1 MVDEVKMREVRE
13 VLNKNNLVIMDED
26 KNKLGKGGYGT
37 VFEVRDKKNE
47 KMTYAAK
54 VIIVDSDDIKKIV
67 KEFRGVNIIKINKE
81 IETEDKKIYIVI
93 MELSTMGD
101 LTKLYFKIEKTSDG
115 EKKNLSFLT
124 LEEEKKIFK
133 QPFLEKFGDNLTR
146 FFVKQMISALKTFY
160 QGNLVHFDIKPLN
173 ILLFK
178 NLEIKLIDFGFLKRL
193 DDPDTKKRIPGGTPG
208 YVSPEYYYNYKLK
221 GDLDDESLR
230 KQDYFAIGATIYFL
244 KYGKEMLDYKAYP
257 RNINDINNNNQ
268 NNNNQNN
275 NNQNNNNQNN
285 NNQNNRNRHIN
296 NNNQNNNNQNN
307 RNRQQEETTEE
318 EHKAKI
324 KIKSSKE
331 LTGDVLIYSLDKAM
345 YDIKSQKFQD
355 KDFDEFLCQLI
366 QFKPKDR
373 PDFEHIIRNKWLNKN
388 LEEIDKI
395 SKINSFDESNLI
407 LELQKSDFLINNS
420 RKYRKNF
427 DEKNELDNINYK
439 NNKKGKFKF
448 GKRKKN
454 IN

>member
-1 MVDEVKMREVRE
+1 MVDKDKMREVRE

-54 VIIVDSDDIKKIV
+54 VIIVDSEDIKKIV

-193 DDPDTKKRIPGGTPG
+193 DDADTKKRIPGGTPG

-221 GDLDDESLR
+221 GELDDESLR

-257 RNINDINNNNQ
+257 RKIND
-268 NNNNQNN
+268 
-275 NNQNNNNQNN
+275 
-285 NNQNNRNRHIN
+285 IN

-307 RNRQQEETTEE
+307 RNRQQEETMEE

>member
-257 RNINDINNNNQ
+257 RKINDINNNNQ
-268 NNNNQNN
+268 NNND
-275 NNQNNNNQNN
+275 QNNNNQNN

-307 RNRQQEETTEE
+307 RNRQQEETREE

>member
-54 VIIVDSDDIKKIV
+54 VIIVDSEDIKKIV

-257 RNINDINNNNQ
+257 RRIDDI
-268 NNNNQNN
+268 
-275 NNQNNNNQNN
+275 
-285 NNQNNRNRHIN
+285 IN

-307 RNRQQEETTEE
+307 RSRQQEETMEE

>member
-193 DDPDTKKRIPGGTPG
+193 DDADTKKRIPGGTPG

-221 GDLDDESLR
+221 GELDDETLR

-257 RNINDINNNNQ
+257 RKINDINNKNQ
-268 NNNNQNN
+268 
-275 NNQNNNNQNN
+275 
-285 NNQNNRNRHIN
+285 N

>member
-13 VLNKNNLVIMDED
+13 VLNKNNLVIMDEN

-54 VIIVDSDDIKKIV
+54 VIIVDSEDIKKIV

-133 QPFLEKFGDNLTR
+133 QPFIEKFGDNLTR

-257 RNINDINNNNQ
+257 RKINDINNNNQ
-268 NNNNQNN
+268 
-275 NNQNNNNQNN
+275 
-285 NNQNNRNRHIN
+285 N

-407 LELQKSDFLINNS
+407 LELQKSDFLINNL

>member
-1 MVDEVKMREVRE
+1 
-13 VLNKNNLVIMDED
+13 
-26 KNKLGKGGYGT
+26 
-37 VFEVRDKKNE
+37 
-47 KMTYAAK
+47 
-54 VIIVDSDDIKKIV
+54 
-67 KEFRGVNIIKINKE
+67 
-81 IETEDKKIYIVI
+81 

-221 GDLDDESLR
+221 GELDDETLR

-257 RNINDINNNNQ
+257 RRIDDIINND
-268 NNNNQNN
+268 
-275 NNQNNNNQNN
+275 NQNN
-285 NNQNNRNRHIN
+285 NNQNNRS
-296 NNNQNNNNQNN
+296 
-307 RNRQQEETTEE
+307 RQQEETMEE

>member
-1 MVDEVKMREVRE
+1 MVDADKMREVRE
-13 VLNKNNLVIMDED
+13 VLNKNNLVIIDEN

-54 VIIVDSDDIKKIV
+54 VIIVDSDDMKKIV

-81 IETEDKKIYIVI
+81 IETEDKKIYIII

-101 LTKLYFKIEKTSDG
+101 LTKLYYKIEKTSDD

-221 GDLDDESLR
+221 GELDDESLR

-257 RNINDINNNNQ
+257 RKINDINNNNQ
-268 NNNNQNN
+268 
-275 NNQNNNNQNN
+275 
-285 NNQNNRNRHIN
+285 N

>member
-54 VIIVDSDDIKKIV
+54 VIIVDSEDIKKIV

-101 LTKLYFKIEKTSDG
+101 LTKLYYKIEKTSDG
-115 EKKNLSFLT
+115 ENKNLSFLT

-133 QPFLEKFGDNLTR
+133 QPFIEKFGDNLTR

-193 DDPDTKKRIPGGTPG
+193 DDADTKKRIPGGTPG

-221 GDLDDESLR
+221 GELDDESLR

-257 RNINDINNNNQ
+257 RKIND
-268 NNNNQNN
+268 
-275 NNQNNNNQNN
+275 
-285 NNQNNRNRHIN
+285 IN

-307 RNRQQEETTEE
+307 RNRQQEETMEE

-331 LTGDVLIYSLDKAM
+331 LTGDVIIYSLEKAM

>member
-1 MVDEVKMREVRE
+1 MVDEDKMREVRE
-13 VLNKNNLVIMDED
+13 VLNKNNLVIIDEN

-54 VIIVDSDDIKKIV
+54 VIIVDGEDIKKIV

-101 LTKLYFKIEKTSDG
+101 LTKLYYKIEKTSDG
-115 EKKNLSFLT
+115 EDKNLSFLT

-193 DDPDTKKRIPGGTPG
+193 DDANTKKRIPGGTPG

-221 GDLDDESLR
+221 GELDDESLR

-244 KYGKEMLDYKAYP
+244 KYGKEMLNYKTYP
-257 RNINDINNNNQ
+257 RRENDI
-268 NNNNQNN
+268 
-275 NNQNNNNQNN
+275 
-285 NNQNNRNRHIN
+285 IN

-307 RNRQQEETTEE
+307 RNRQQEETMEE
-318 EHKAKI
+318 EYKAKI

-331 LTGDVLIYSLDKAM
+331 LTGDVIIYSLEKAM

-407 LELQKSDFLINNS
+407 LELQKSDFLINNL

-427 DEKNELDNINYK
+427 DEKNESDNINYK

>member
-54 VIIVDSDDIKKIV
+54 VIIVDGEDIKKIV

-101 LTKLYFKIEKTSDG
+101 LTKLYYKIEKTSDG
-115 EKKNLSFLT
+115 EDKNLSFLT

-193 DDPDTKKRIPGGTPG
+193 DDANTKKRIPGGTPG

-221 GDLDDESLR
+221 GELDDESLR

-244 KYGKEMLDYKAYP
+244 KYGKEMLNYKTYP
-257 RNINDINNNNQ
+257 RRENDI
-268 NNNNQNN
+268 
-275 NNQNNNNQNN
+275 
-285 NNQNNRNRHIN
+285 IN

-307 RNRQQEETTEE
+307 RNRQQEETMEE
-318 EHKAKI
+318 EYKAKI

-345 YDIKSQKFQD
+345 YDIKNQKFQD

>member
-54 VIIVDSDDIKKIV
+54 VIIVDSEDIKKIV

-193 DDPDTKKRIPGGTPG
+193 DDADTKKRIPGGTPG

-221 GDLDDESLR
+221 GELDDESLR

-257 RNINDINNNNQ
+257 RKINDIN
-268 NNNNQNN
+268 
-275 NNQNNNNQNN
+275 
-285 NNQNNRNRHIN
+285 N

-307 RNRQQEETTEE
+307 RNRQQEETMEE

>member
-54 VIIVDSDDIKKIV
+54 VIIVDSEDIKKIV

-81 IETEDKKIYIVI
+81 IETEDKKIYIII

-101 LTKLYFKIEKTSDG
+101 LTKLYYKIEKTSDG
-115 EKKNLSFLT
+115 ENKNLSFLT

-221 GDLDDESLR
+221 GELDDETLR
-230 KQDYFAIGATIYFL
+230 K
-244 KYGKEMLDYKAYP
+244 
-257 RNINDINNNNQ
+257 
-268 NNNNQNN
+268 
-275 NNQNNNNQNN
+275 
-285 NNQNNRNRHIN
+285 
-296 NNNQNNNNQNN
+296 
-307 RNRQQEETTEE
+307 
-318 EHKAKI
+318 
-324 KIKSSKE
+324 
-331 LTGDVLIYSLDKAM
+331 
-345 YDIKSQKFQD
+345 
-355 KDFDEFLCQLI
+355 
-366 QFKPKDR
+366 
-373 PDFEHIIRNKWLNKN
+373 
-388 LEEIDKI
+388 
-395 SKINSFDESNLI
+395 
-407 LELQKSDFLINNS
+407 
-420 RKYRKNF
+420 
-427 DEKNELDNINYK
+427 
-439 NNKKGKFKF
+439 
-448 GKRKKN
+448 
-454 IN
+454 

>member
-178 NLEIKLIDFGFLKRL
+178 NLEIKL
-193 DDPDTKKRIPGGTPG
+193 T
-208 YVSPEYYYNYKLK
+208 
-221 GDLDDESLR
+221 
-230 KQDYFAIGATIYFL
+230 
-244 KYGKEMLDYKAYP
+244 
-257 RNINDINNNNQ
+257 
-268 NNNNQNN
+268 
-275 NNQNNNNQNN
+275 
-285 NNQNNRNRHIN
+285 
-296 NNNQNNNNQNN
+296 
-307 RNRQQEETTEE
+307 
-318 EHKAKI
+318 
-324 KIKSSKE
+324 
-331 LTGDVLIYSLDKAM
+331 
-345 YDIKSQKFQD
+345 
-355 KDFDEFLCQLI
+355 
-366 QFKPKDR
+366 
-373 PDFEHIIRNKWLNKN
+373 
-388 LEEIDKI
+388 
-395 SKINSFDESNLI
+395 
-407 LELQKSDFLINNS
+407 
-420 RKYRKNF
+420 
-427 DEKNELDNINYK
+427 
-439 NNKKGKFKF
+439 
-448 GKRKKN
+448 
-454 IN
+454 

>member
-1 MVDEVKMREVRE
+1 MVDADKMREVRE
-13 VLNKNNLVIMDED
+13 VLNKNNLVIIDEN

-54 VIIVDSDDIKKIV
+54 VIIVDSDDMKKIV

-81 IETEDKKIYIVI
+81 IETEDKKMYIII

-101 LTKLYFKIEKTSDG
+101 LTKLYYKIEKTSDD

-173 ILLFK
+173 IVLFK

-221 GDLDDESLR
+221 GELDDESLR

-257 RNINDINNNNQ
+257 RKINDINNNNQ
-268 NNNNQNN
+268 
-275 NNQNNNNQNN
+275 
-285 NNQNNRNRHIN
+285 N

>member
-1 MVDEVKMREVRE
+1 MVDADKMREVRE

-54 VIIVDSDDIKKIV
+54 VIIVDSEDIKKIV

-81 IETEDKKIYIVI
+81 IETENKKIYIII

-221 GDLDDESLR
+221 GELDDETLR

-257 RNINDINNNNQ
+257 RKINDINNNNQ

-275 NNQNNNNQNN
+275 
-285 NNQNNRNRHIN
+285 RS
-296 NNNQNNNNQNN
+296 
-307 RNRQQEETTEE
+307 RQQEETMEE

>member
-54 VIIVDSDDIKKIV
+54 VIIVDSEDIKKIV

-193 DDPDTKKRIPGGTPG
+193 DDADTKKRIPGGTPG

-221 GDLDDESLR
+221 GELDDETLR

-257 RNINDINNNNQ
+257 RKINDI
-268 NNNNQNN
+268 
-275 NNQNNNNQNN
+275 NNQNN

-307 RNRQQEETTEE
+307 RNRQQEETREE
-318 EHKAKI
+318 DNKAKI

>member
-193 DDPDTKKRIPGGTPG
+193 DDADTKKRIPGGTPG

-221 GDLDDESLR
+221 GELDDESLR

-257 RNINDINNNNQ
+257 RKINDINNNNQ
-268 NNNNQNN
+268 NNNDQN
-275 NNQNNNNQNN
+275 NNNNQNN

-307 RNRQQEETTEE
+307 RNRQQEETREE
-318 EHKAKI
+318 DNKAKI

>member
-101 LTKLYFKIEKTSDG
+101 LTKLYYKIEKTSDG
-115 EKKNLSFLT
+115 ENKNLSFLT

-193 DDPDTKKRIPGGTPG
+193 DDADTKKRIPGGTPG

-221 GDLDDESLR
+221 GELDDESLR

-257 RNINDINNNNQ
+257 RII
-268 NNNNQNN
+268 
-275 NNQNNNNQNN
+275 
-285 NNQNNRNRHIN
+285 I
-296 NNNQNNNNQNN
+296 
-307 RNRQQEETTEE
+307 
-318 EHKAKI
+318 I
-324 KIKSSKE
+324 KI
-331 LTGDVLIYSLDKAM
+331 II
-345 YDIKSQKFQD
+345 IKITETD
-355 KDFDEFLCQLI
+355 
-366 QFKPKDR
+366 
-373 PDFEHIIRNKWLNKN
+373 
-388 LEEIDKI
+388 
-395 SKINSFDESNLI
+395 
-407 LELQKSDFLINNS
+407 
-420 RKYRKNF
+420 
-427 DEKNELDNINYK
+427 
-439 NNKKGKFKF
+439 NKKKQ
-448 GKRKKN
+448 RKKN
-454 IN
+454 IKQKLKLNHQKN

>member
-54 VIIVDSDDIKKIV
+54 VIIVDSEDIKKIV

-101 LTKLYFKIEKTSDG
+101 LTKLYYKIEKTSDG
-115 EKKNLSFLT
+115 ENKNLSFLT

-133 QPFLEKFGDNLTR
+133 QPFIEKFGDNLTR

-193 DDPDTKKRIPGGTPG
+193 DDADTKKRIPGGTPG

-221 GDLDDESLR
+221 GELDDESLR

-257 RNINDINNNNQ
+257 RKIND
-268 NNNNQNN
+268 
-275 NNQNNNNQNN
+275 
-285 NNQNNRNRHIN
+285 IN

-307 RNRQQEETTEE
+307 RNRQQEETMEE

>member
-101 LTKLYFKIEKTSDG
+101 LTKLYYKIEKTSDG
-115 EKKNLSFLT
+115 ENKNLSFLT

-193 DDPDTKKRIPGGTPG
+193 DDADTKKRIPGGTPG

-285 NNQNNRNRHIN
+285 NNQNNRNR
-296 NNNQNNNNQNN
+296 
-307 RNRQQEETTEE
+307 QQEETREE
-318 EHKAKI
+318 DNKAKI

>member
-81 IETEDKKIYIVI
+81 IETEDKKIYIII

-101 LTKLYFKIEKTSDG
+101 LTKLYYKIEKTSDD

-221 GDLDDESLR
+221 GELDDESLR

-257 RNINDINNNNQ
+257 RKIND
-268 NNNNQNN
+268 
-275 NNQNNNNQNN
+275 
-285 NNQNNRNRHIN
+285 IN

-307 RNRQQEETTEE
+307 RNRQQEETMEE

>member
-13 VLNKNNLVIMDED
+13 VLNKNNLVIIDED

-54 VIIVDSDDIKKIV
+54 VIILDGEDIKKIV

-81 IETEDKKIYIVI
+81 IETEDKKIYIII

-101 LTKLYFKIEKTSDG
+101 LTKLYYKIEKTSDD

-173 ILLFK
+173 IVLFK

-221 GDLDDESLR
+221 GELDDESLR

-257 RNINDINNNNQ
+257 RKINDINNNNQ

-275 NNQNNNNQNN
+275 NNQNN
-285 NNQNNRNRHIN
+285 
-296 NNNQNNNNQNN
+296 
-307 RNRQQEETTEE
+307 RNRQQEETMKE

>member
-54 VIIVDSDDIKKIV
+54 VIIVDSEDIKKIV

-81 IETEDKKIYIVI
+81 IETEDKKIYIII

-193 DDPDTKKRIPGGTPG
+193 DDADTKKRIPGGTPG

-221 GDLDDESLR
+221 GELDDETLR

-257 RNINDINNNNQ
+257 RRIDDI
-268 NNNNQNN
+268 
-275 NNQNNNNQNN
+275 
-285 NNQNNRNRHIN
+285 IN

-307 RNRQQEETTEE
+307 RSRQQEETMEE

>member
-54 VIIVDSDDIKKIV
+54 VIIVDSEDIKKIV

-81 IETEDKKIYIVI
+81 IETEDKKIYIII

-257 RNINDINNNNQ
+257 RRIDDI
-268 NNNNQNN
+268 
-275 NNQNNNNQNN
+275 
-285 NNQNNRNRHIN
+285 IN

-307 RNRQQEETTEE
+307 RSRQQEETMEE

>member
-230 KQDYFAIGATIYFL
+230 KQDYFAIGA
-244 KYGKEMLDYKAYP
+244 KEMLDYKAYP
-257 RNINDINNNNQ
+257 RKINDINNNNQ

-307 RNRQQEETTEE
+307 RNRQQEETREE
-318 EHKAKI
+318 DNKAKI

-331 LTGDVLIYSLDKAM
+331 WRCSYI
-345 YDIKSQKFQD
+345 
-355 KDFDEFLCQLI
+355 FL
-366 QFKPKDR
+366 R
-373 PDFEHIIRNKWLNKN
+373 
-388 LEEIDKI
+388 
-395 SKINSFDESNLI
+395 
-407 LELQKSDFLINNS
+407 
-420 RKYRKNF
+420 
-427 DEKNELDNINYK
+427 
-439 NNKKGKFKF
+439 
-448 GKRKKN
+448 
-454 IN
+454 

>member
-54 VIIVDSDDIKKIV
+54 VIIVDGEDIKKIV

-101 LTKLYFKIEKTSDG
+101 LTKLYYKIEKTSDG
-115 EKKNLSFLT
+115 EDKNLSFLT

-193 DDPDTKKRIPGGTPG
+193 DDANTKKRIPGGTPG

-221 GDLDDESLR
+221 GELDDESLR

-244 KYGKEMLDYKAYP
+244 KYGKEMIDYKAYP
-257 RNINDINNNNQ
+257 RRIDDI
-268 NNNNQNN
+268 
-275 NNQNNNNQNN
+275 
-285 NNQNNRNRHIN
+285 IN

-307 RNRQQEETTEE
+307 RNRQQEETMEE
-318 EHKAKI
+318 EYKAKI

>member
-101 LTKLYFKIEKTSDG
+101 LTKLYYKIEKTSDG
-115 EKKNLSFLT
+115 ENKNLSFLT

-193 DDPDTKKRIPGGTPG
+193 DDADTKKRIPGGTPG

-221 GDLDDESLR
+221 GELDDESLR

-268 NNNNQNN
+268 
-275 NNQNNNNQNN
+275 
-285 NNQNNRNRHIN
+285 N